1 MTGTPDAPAW
11 LRPAIGVAMP
21 DFAASHDAWEHYAVA
36 RGMPAAQAAASS
48 RDQLVLAFVPL
59 TALRDGP
66 PRVEQLDRDPATRA
80 AVREAR
86 R

>member
-1 MTGTPDAPAW
+1 MTTPDAPTW

-21 DFAASHDAWEHYAVA
+21 DFAASHDDWERYAVA
-36 RGMPAAQAAASS
+36 RGMPPGQAASSS
-48 RDQLVLAFVPL
+48 RDQLVLAFVPM
-59 TALRDGP
+59 TALRDGA

-80 AVREAR
+80 ARREAR